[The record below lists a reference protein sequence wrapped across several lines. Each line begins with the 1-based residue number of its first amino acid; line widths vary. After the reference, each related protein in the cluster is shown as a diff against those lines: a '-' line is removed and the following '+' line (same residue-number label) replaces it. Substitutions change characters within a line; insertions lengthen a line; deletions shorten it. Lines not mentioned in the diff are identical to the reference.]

1 MKAIGIRDGG
11 KNGRRQSFGGEL
23 WEFAELRE
31 VGEALSKV
39 AQSLAVQGELIKK
52 ILPAVAKRAEDALPL
67 ADTLEWLAAANRENQ
82 VLLGQIVRGVERLK
96 CGFKSAKKRFVPKEP
111 WYPPIGRRLG

>member
-1 MKAIGIRDGG
+1 MGG
-11 KNGRRQSFGGEL
+11 AQSFGGEL

-67 ADTLEWLAAANRENQ
+67 ADTLEWLAAVNRENQ
-82 VLLGQIVRGVERLK
+82 VLLGQIVRG
-96 CGFKSAKKRFVPKEP
+96 
-111 WYPPIGRRLG
+111 GRTT

>member
-1 MKAIGIRDGG
+1 MDGE
-11 KNGRRQSFGGEL
+11 QSLGGEL

-31 VGEALSKV
+31 VGEALIKV

-52 ILPAVAKRAEDALPL
+52 ILPAVAERAEDASPL
-67 ADTLEWLAAANRENQ
+67 ADTLERLAAANRENQ
-82 VLLGQIVRGVERLK
+82 VLLRQIVGGVERIK
-96 CGFKSAKKRFVPKEP
+96 CGFKSAKKRFVPTEP